1 MLTQEQKAFFYLVK
15 AGMYGET
22 DPKMESVFPLSE
34 RGWEAV
40 LLLARQQTV
49 VGLVYRG
56 LDVLPEEWLPSM
68 RVMAVFMACADRIE
82 KANAKMNKT
91 IVKLWRHFQ
100 EKGITAVLQK
110 GQGLALMYPEPS
122 LRECG
127 DIDIY
132 FPDNEENP
140 LEGIADANC
149 EKRPDGSVFYTI
161 DGIVVEQHNHLLDIA
176 SPLRQRFIKKLI
188 ADKGVEKV
196 RVGGEEGVDVLVPAP
211 EVNLLLISSHIL
223 KHVLGVGIGLRQIC
237 DYAIACRYYANRV
250 DSAEMQ
256 SIYRKTGIAKWG
268 DCLDRFLDSARN
280 DNEVCHLDSVLND
293 KEDCHL
299 DSARNDNEDCHLDR
313 AKRVERSK
321 NSNILLDIILKGGN
335 FGGFTEGRKNAAKS
349 RVSRKLHTL
358 RSFCGNIRLAFR
370 FAPGEWFWT
379 MAQLIGG
386 QFRW

>member
-22 DPKMESVFPLSE
+22 DPNMDSVFPLSE
-34 RGWEAV
+34 RSWEAV

-68 RVMAVFMACADRIE
+68 RVMAVFMACVDRIE

-91 IVKLWRHFQ
+91 IVKLWRHFE

-110 GQGLALMYPEPS
+110 GQGLARMYPDPS

-132 FPDNEENP
+132 FPDNVENP
-140 LEGIADANC
+140 LEGIADADC
-149 EKRPDGSVFYTI
+149 EKRPDGSVFYTV

-176 SPLRQRFIKKLI
+176 SPLRQRFIKKVI
-188 ADKGVEKV
+188 ADKGFEKV
-196 RVGGEEGVDVLVPAP
+196 RIGGEEGVEVPVPAP

-223 KHVLGVGIGLRQIC
+223 KHILGVGIGLRQIC
-237 DYAIACRYYANRV
+237 DYAIARRYYADRV
-250 DSAEMQ
+250 NSAEMQ
-256 SIYRKTGIAKWG
+256 SIYRKAGIAKWSNY
-268 DCLDRFLDSARN
+268 LDRFLTPVYDG
-280 DNEVCHLDSVLND
+280 
-293 KEDCHL
+293 K
-299 DSARNDNEDCHLDR
+299 
-313 AKRVERSK
+313 K
-321 NSNILLDIILKGGN
+321 SNILLDIILKGGN
-335 FGGFTEGRKNAAKS
+335 FGGFTEGRKRATES

>member
-22 DPKMESVFPLSE
+22 DPNMESVFPLSE
-34 RGWEAV
+34 RSWEDV

-68 RVMAVFMACADRIE
+68 RVMAAFMACADRIE
-82 KANAKMNKT
+82 KANTKMNKT
-91 IVKLWRHFQ
+91 IVKLWHHFE
-100 EKGITAVLQK
+100 EKGIKAVLQK
-110 GQGLALMYPEPS
+110 GQGLARMYPDPS

-132 FPDNEENP
+132 FPDNVENP
-140 LEGIADANC
+140 LEGIAGADC
-149 EKRPDGSVFYTI
+149 EKRPDGSVFYTV

-188 ADKGVEKV
+188 EDKGFEKV
-196 RVGGEEGVDVLVPAP
+196 RIGGEEGVDVLVPAP

-237 DYAIACRYYANRV
+237 DYAVARHYYADRV
-250 DSAEMQ
+250 DLSEMR
-256 SIYRKTGIAKWG
+256 SIYRKSGIARWSNY
-268 DCLDRFLDSARN
+268 LDRFLTPVYDG
-280 DNEVCHLDSVLND
+280 
-293 KEDCHL
+293 K
-299 DSARNDNEDCHLDR
+299 
-313 AKRVERSK
+313 K
-321 NSNILLDIILKGGN
+321 SNILLDIILKGGN
-335 FGGFTEGRKNAAKS
+335 FGGFTEGRKNATKS

>member
-22 DPKMESVFPLSE
+22 DPNMESVFPLSE
-34 RGWEAV
+34 RSWEAV

-82 KANAKMNKT
+82 KTNAKMNKT

-110 GQGLALMYPEPS
+110 GQGLAQMYPDPS

-132 FPDNEENP
+132 FPENVENP

-149 EKRPDGSVFYTI
+149 EKRPDGSVFYTV

-176 SPLRQRFIKKLI
+176 SPLRQKFIKKLI
-188 ADKGVEKV
+188 ADKGFEKV
-196 RVGGEEGVDVLVPAP
+196 RVGGDDGVAVPVPAP

-223 KHVLGVGIGLRQIC
+223 KHILGVGIGLRQIC
-237 DYAIACRYYANRV
+237 DFAIARRYYANRV

-256 SIYRKTGIAKWG
+256 SIYRKTGIAKWSNY
-268 DCLDRFLDSARN
+268 LDRFLDSARN
-280 DNEVCHLDSVLND
+280 DKEACHLDLV
-293 KEDCHL
+293 
-299 DSARNDNEDCHLDR
+299 RNDNEGCHLDR

-335 FGGFTEGRKNAAKS
+335 FGSFTEGRKNAAKS

-358 RSFCGNIRLAFR
+358 RSFCGNICLAFR

>member
-22 DPKMESVFPLSE
+22 DPNMESVFPLSE
-34 RGWEAV
+34 RSWEAV

-68 RVMAVFMACADRIE
+68 RVMAVFMACADRVE

-91 IVKLWRHFQ
+91 IVKLWRHFE
-100 EKGITAVLQK
+100 EKGIVAVLQK
-110 GQGLALMYPEPS
+110 GQGLGQMYRDPA

-132 FPDNEENP
+132 FPDNVENP
-140 LEGIADANC
+140 LEGIADADC
-149 EKRPDGSVFYTI
+149 EKRPDGSVFYTV

-188 ADKGVEKV
+188 AEKGFEKV
-196 RVGGEEGVDVLVPAP
+196 RIGGESGVDVLVPTP
-211 EVNLLLISSHIL
+211 EINLLLINSHIL
-223 KHVLGVGIGLRQIC
+223 KHSLGVGIGLRQIC
-237 DYAIACRYYANRV
+237 DYAVACRYYADRV
-250 DSAEMQ
+250 NPSEMR
-256 SIYRKTGIAKWG
+256 SIYRKAGIAKWSNY
-268 DCLDRFLDSARN
+268 LDRFLDSARTDKEACHLDRARN
-280 DNEVCHLDSVLND
+280 DNEA
-293 KEDCHL
+293 CHL
-299 DSARNDNEDCHLDR
+299 DSARNDNEGCHLDR

-335 FGGFTEGRKNAAKS
+335 FGSFTEGRKNATKS

-370 FAPGEWFWT
+370 FALGEWFWT

>member
-22 DPKMESVFPLSE
+22 DPNMESVFPLSE
-34 RGWEAV
+34 RSWEAV

-56 LDVLPEEWLPSM
+56 LDVLPDEWLPSM
-68 RVMAVFMACADRIE
+68 RVMAVFMACADRVE

-91 IVKLWRHFQ
+91 IVKLWRHFE

-110 GQGLALMYPEPS
+110 GQGLAQMYPDPA

-132 FPDNEENP
+132 FPDNVENP

-149 EKRPDGSVFYTI
+149 EKRPDGSVFYTV

-176 SPLRQRFIKKLI
+176 SPLRQKFIKKLI
-188 ADKGVEKV
+188 ADKGFETV
-196 RVGGEEGVDVLVPAP
+196 RVGGEDCVDVLVPAP

-223 KHVLGVGIGLRQIC
+223 KHILGVGIGLRQIC
-237 DYAIACRYYANRV
+237 DYAIARRYYANRV

-256 SIYRKTGIAKWG
+256 SIYRKAGIAKWN

-280 DNEVCHLDSVLND
+280 DS
-293 KEDCHL
+293 
-299 DSARNDNEDCHLDR
+299 EDCHLDR

-335 FGGFTEGRKNAAKS
+335 FGSFTEGRKNATKS

>member
-110 GQGLALMYPEPS
+110 GQGLAQMYHDPA

-188 ADKGVEKV
+188 ADKGFEKV

>member
-1 MLTQEQKAFFYLVK
+1 MLTQELKAFFYLVK

-34 RGWEAV
+34 RSWETV

-49 VGLVYRG
+49 VGLVNRG
-56 LDVLPEEWLPSM
+56 LDVLPDEWLPSM

-110 GQGLALMYPEPS
+110 GQGLAQMYPDPS

-132 FPDNEENP
+132 FPDNEQNP
-140 LEGIADANC
+140 LEGIAGADC
-149 EKRPDGSVFYTI
+149 EIKPDGSVFYTV
-161 DGIVVEQHNHLLDIA
+161 DGVVVEQHNHLLDIA
-176 SPLRQRFIKKLI
+176 SPLRQKFIKNLI
-188 ADKGVEKV
+188 AEKGFEKV
-196 RVGGEEGVDVLVPAP
+196 RVGGEEGVDVLVPTP
-211 EVNLLLISSHIL
+211 EINLLLINSHIL
-223 KHVLGVGIGLRQIC
+223 KHSLGVGIGLRQIC
-237 DYAIACRYYANRV
+237 DYAVACRYYADRV
-250 DSAEMQ
+250 DPSEMR
-256 SIYRKTGIAKWG
+256 SIYRKAGIAKWS
-268 DCLDRFLDSARN
+268 DYLDRFLDSARN
-280 DNEVCHLDSVLND
+280 D
-293 KEDCHL
+293 KEACHL
-299 DSARNDNEDCHLDR
+299 DSARNDKEARHLDLVRNDNEVCHLDR

-321 NSNILLDIILKGGN
+321 KSNILLDIILKGGN
-335 FGGFTEGRKNAAKS
+335 FGSFTEGRKDATKS

-358 RSFCGNIRLAFR
+358 QSFCGNIRLAFR

>member
-1 MLTQEQKAFFYLVK
+1 MLTKEQKAFFYLVK
-15 AGMYGET
+15 AGLYGET

-34 RGWEAV
+34 RSWEAV

-68 RVMAVFMACADRIE
+68 KVMTVFMAYADRIE
-82 KANAKMNKT
+82 KANEKMNAT
-91 IVKLWRHFQ
+91 IVKLWRHFE
-100 EKGITAVLQK
+100 EKGIRAVLQK

-132 FPDNEENP
+132 FPDNEQNP
-140 LEGIADANC
+140 LEGIAGADC
-149 EKRPDGSVFYTI
+149 EIKPDGSVFYTV
-161 DGIVVEQHNHLLDIA
+161 DWVVVEQHNHLLDIA
-176 SPLRQRFIKKLI
+176 SPLRQKFIKKLI
-188 ADKGVEKV
+188 AEKGFEKV
-196 RVGGEEGVDVLVPAP
+196 RIGGESGVDVLVPTP
-211 EVNLLLISSHIL
+211 EINLLLINSHIL
-223 KHVLGVGIGLRQIC
+223 KHSLGVGIGLRQIC
-237 DYAIACRYYANRV
+237 DYAVACRYYADRV
-250 DSAEMQ
+250 DPSEMR
-256 SIYRKTGIAKWG
+256 SIYRKAGIVKWSNY
-268 DCLDRFLDSARN
+268 LDRFLDSAW
-280 DNEVCHLDSVLND
+280 ND
-293 KEDCHL
+293 KEP
-299 DSARNDNEDCHLDR
+299 CHLDR

-321 NSNILLDIILKGGN
+321 KSNILLDIILKGGN
-335 FGGFTEGRKNAAKS
+335 FGSFTEGRKRATKS

-379 MAQLIGG
+379 MVQLIGG

>member
-15 AGMYGET
+15 AGLWGEA
-22 DPKMESVFPLSE
+22 DPDMESVFPLPEQS
-34 RGWEAV
+34 WEAV

-56 LDVLPEEWLPSM
+56 LNVLPEEWLPSM
-68 RVMAVFMACADRIE
+68 KVMTVFMAYADRIE
-82 KANAKMNKT
+82 KANEKMNAT
-91 IVKLWRHFQ
+91 IVKLWRHFE
-100 EKGITAVLQK
+100 EKGIRAVLQK

-132 FPDNEENP
+132 FPDNEQNP
-140 LEGIADANC
+140 LEGIAGADR
-149 EKRPDGSVFYTI
+149 EIKPDGSVFYTV
-161 DGIVVEQHNHLLDIA
+161 DGVVVEQHNHLLDIA
-176 SPLRQRFIKKLI
+176 SPLKQKFIKNLI
-188 ADKGVEKV
+188 GEKGFEKV
-196 RVGGEEGVDVLVPAP
+196 RIGGESGVDVLVPTP
-211 EVNLLLISSHIL
+211 EINLLLINSHIL
-223 KHVLGVGIGLRQIC
+223 KHSLGVGIGLRQIC
-237 DYAIACRYYANRV
+237 DCAVACRYYADRV
-250 DSAEMQ
+250 DPAEIQ
-256 SIYRKTGIAKWG
+256 SIYRKAGIARWSNY
-268 DCLDRFLDSARN
+268 LDRFLDSARN
-280 DNEVCHLDSVLND
+280 DNEG
-293 KEDCHL
+293 CHL
-299 DSARNDNEDCHLDR
+299 DSARNDKEACHLDR

-335 FGGFTEGRKNAAKS
+335 FGSFTEGRKRATKS

>member
-15 AGMYGET
+15 AGMYGEA
-22 DPKMESVFPLSE
+22 DPNMDSVFPLSE
-34 RGWEAV
+34 RSWEAV

-56 LDVLPEEWLPSM
+56 LDVLPEAWLPSM

-91 IVKLWRHFQ
+91 IVKLWRHFE

-110 GQGLALMYPEPS
+110 GQGLSQMYPDPA

-132 FPDNEENP
+132 FPDNVENP
-140 LEGIADANC
+140 LEGISDADC
-149 EKRPDGSVFYTI
+149 EKRPDGSVFYTV
-161 DGIVVEQHNHLLDIA
+161 DGIVVEQHNHLLDIV

-188 ADKGVEKV
+188 ADKGFEKV
-196 RVGGEEGVDVLVPAP
+196 RIGGEGGVDVLVPAP

-223 KHVLGVGIGLRQIC
+223 KHILGVGIGLRQIC
-237 DYAIACRYYANRV
+237 DYAVARHYYAERV
-250 DSAEMQ
+250 NLSEMR
-256 SIYRKTGIAKWG
+256 SIYRKSGIARWSNY
-268 DCLDRFLDSARN
+268 LDGFLTPVYDG
-280 DNEVCHLDSVLND
+280 
-293 KEDCHL
+293 K
-299 DSARNDNEDCHLDR
+299 
-313 AKRVERSK
+313 K
-321 NSNILLDIILKGGN
+321 SNILLDIILKGGN
-335 FGGFTEGRKNAAKS
+335 FGGFTEGRKRATKS

>member
-15 AGMYGET
+15 TGMCGEA
-22 DPKMESVFPLSE
+22 DPNMDSVFPLSE
-34 RGWEAV
+34 RSWEAV

-68 RVMAVFMACADRIE
+68 RVMAVFMACADRVE

-91 IVKLWRHFQ
+91 IVKLWRHFE
-100 EKGITAVLQK
+100 EKGIVAVLQK
-110 GQGLALMYPEPS
+110 GQGLAQMYPDPA

-132 FPDNEENP
+132 FPDNVENP
-140 LEGIADANC
+140 LEGIADAEC
-149 EKRPDGSVFYTI
+149 KKRPDGSVFYTV
-161 DGIVVEQHNHLLDIA
+161 DGIVVEQHNHLLDIV
-176 SPLRQRFIKKLI
+176 SPLRQKFIKKLI
-188 ADKGVEKV
+188 ADKGFEKV
-196 RVGGEEGVDVLVPAP
+196 RVGGDDGVYVLVPTP

-223 KHVLGVGIGLRQIC
+223 KHILGVGIGLRQIC
-237 DYAIACRYYANRV
+237 DYAIARRYYADRV
-250 DSAEMQ
+250 NSAEMQ
-256 SIYRKTGIAKWG
+256 SIYRKAGIAKWSNY
-268 DCLDRFLDSARN
+268 LDGFLTPVYDG
-280 DNEVCHLDSVLND
+280 
-293 KEDCHL
+293 
-299 DSARNDNEDCHLDR
+299 
-313 AKRVERSK
+313 K

-335 FGGFTEGRKNAAKS
+335 FGSFTEGRQRATES

>member
-22 DPKMESVFPLSE
+22 DPNMESVFPLSE

-49 VGLVYRG
+49 VGLVNRG
-56 LDVLPEEWLPSM
+56 LDVIPEEWLPSM
-68 RVMAVFMACADRIE
+68 RVMAVFMACTDRIE

-110 GQGLALMYPEPS
+110 GQGLAQMYPDPS

-140 LEGIADANC
+140 LEGIADADC
-149 EKRPDGSVFYTI
+149 EKRPDGSVFYTV

-188 ADKGVEKV
+188 ADKGFEKV

-223 KHVLGVGIGLRQIC
+223 KHILGVGIGLRQIC
-237 DYAIACRYYANRV
+237 DFAIAHRYYANRV

-256 SIYRKTGIAKWG
+256 SIYKKAGIAKWSNY
-268 DCLDRFLDSARN
+268 LDRFLDFARNDKEACHLDLVRN
-280 DNEVCHLDSVLND
+280 DNEG
-293 KEDCHL
+293 
-299 DSARNDNEDCHLDR
+299 CHLDR

-335 FGGFTEGRKNAAKS
+335 FGSFTEGRKNATKS

-358 RSFCGNIRLAFR
+358 HSFCGNIRLAFR
-370 FAPGEWFWT
+370 FASGEWFWT

>member
-22 DPKMESVFPLSE
+22 DPNMESVFPLSE
-34 RGWEAV
+34 RSWEAV

-91 IVKLWRHFQ
+91 IVKLWRHFE
-100 EKGITAVLQK
+100 EKGIVAVLQK
-110 GQGLALMYPEPS
+110 GQGLAQMYPDPA

-132 FPDNEENP
+132 FPDNVENP
-140 LEGIADANC
+140 LEGIADADC
-149 EKRPDGSVFYTI
+149 EKRPDGSVFYTV

-188 ADKGVEKV
+188 ADKGFEKM
-196 RVGGEEGVDVLVPAP
+196 RIGGDDGVDVLVPAP

-223 KHVLGVGIGLRQIC
+223 KHILGVGIGLRQIC
-237 DYAIACRYYANRV
+237 DYAVARRYYADRV
-250 DSAEMQ
+250 NSAEMQ
-256 SIYRKTGIAKWG
+256 SIYRKAGIAKWSNYF
-268 DCLDRFLDSARN
+268 DRFFTPVYDG
-280 DNEVCHLDSVLND
+280 
-293 KEDCHL
+293 K
-299 DSARNDNEDCHLDR
+299 
-313 AKRVERSK
+313 K
-321 NSNILLDIILKGGN
+321 SNILLDIILKGGN
-335 FGGFTEGRKNAAKS
+335 FGGFTEGRKNATKS

-370 FAPGEWFWT
+370 FAPGEWLWT

>member
-49 VGLVYRG
+49 VGLVNRG
-56 LDVLPEEWLPSM
+56 LDVIPEEWLPSM
-68 RVMAVFMACADRIE
+68 RVMAVFMACADRVE

-110 GQGLALMYPEPS
+110 GQGLAQMYPDPA

-132 FPDNEENP
+132 FPDDEENP

-149 EKRPDGSVFYTI
+149 EKRPDGSVFYTV

-188 ADKGVEKV
+188 ADKGFEKV

-223 KHVLGVGIGLRQIC
+223 KHILGVGIGLRQIC
-237 DYAIACRYYANRV
+237 DYAIACRYYADRV

-256 SIYRKTGIAKWG
+256 SVYRKAGIAKWSN
-268 DCLDRFLDSARN
+268 CLDRFLDSARN
-280 DNEVCHLDSVLND
+280 DS
-293 KEDCHL
+293 EDCHL
-299 DSARNDNEDCHLDR
+299 DLVQNDNEGCHLDR

-335 FGGFTEGRKNAAKS
+335 FGSFTEGRKNATKS

>member
-49 VGLVYRG
+49 VGLVNRG
-56 LDVLPEEWLPSM
+56 LDVIPEEWLPSM
-68 RVMAVFMACADRIE
+68 RVMAVFMACADRVE

-110 GQGLALMYPEPS
+110 GQGLAQMYPDPA

-132 FPDNEENP
+132 FPDDEENP

-149 EKRPDGSVFYTI
+149 EKRPDGSVFYTV

-188 ADKGVEKV
+188 ADKGFEKV

-223 KHVLGVGIGLRQIC
+223 KHILGVGIGLRQIC
-237 DYAIACRYYANRV
+237 DYAIACRYYADRV

-256 SIYRKTGIAKWG
+256 SVYRKAGIAKWSN
-268 DCLDRFLDSARN
+268 CLDRFLDSARN
-280 DNEVCHLDSVLND
+280 DS
-293 KEDCHL
+293 EDCHL
-299 DSARNDNEDCHLDR
+299 DLVQNDNEGCHLDR

-335 FGGFTEGRKNAAKS
+335 FGSFTEGRKNAAKS

>member
-22 DPKMESVFPLSE
+22 EPNMESVFPLSE
-34 RGWEAV
+34 RSWEAV

-49 VGLVYRG
+49 VGLVCRG

-68 RVMAVFMACADRIE
+68 RVMAVFMACADRVE

-110 GQGLALMYPEPS
+110 GQGLAQMYPDPA

-149 EKRPDGSVFYTI
+149 EKRPDGSVFYTV
-161 DGIVVEQHNHLLDIA
+161 DGIVVEQHNNLLDIA

-188 ADKGVEKV
+188 ADKGFETV
-196 RVGGEEGVDVLVPAP
+196 RVGGEEGFDVLVPAP

-237 DYAIACRYYANRV
+237 DYAIARRYYADRV
-250 DSAEMQ
+250 DPSEMQ
-256 SIYRKTGIAKWG
+256 SIYRKAGIAKWS

-280 DNEVCHLDSVLND
+280 DS
-293 KEDCHL
+293 EDCHL
-299 DSARNDNEDCHLDR
+299 DSARNDSEDCHLDR

-335 FGGFTEGRKNAAKS
+335 FGSFTEGRKNAAKS

>member
-22 DPKMESVFPLSE
+22 DPNMESVFPLSE
-34 RGWEAV
+34 RSWEAV
-40 LLLARQQTV
+40 VLLARQQTV

-91 IVKLWRHFQ
+91 IVKLWRYFE
-100 EKGITAVLQK
+100 EKGITTVLQK
-110 GQGLALMYPEPS
+110 GQGSAQMYPDPA

-132 FPDNEENP
+132 FPDNVDNP
-140 LEGIADANC
+140 LAGIADADC
-149 EKRPDGSVFYTI
+149 EKRPDGSVFYTV

-188 ADKGVEKV
+188 ADKGFEKV
-196 RVGGEEGVDVLVPAP
+196 RVGGDDGVDVLVPAP

-223 KHVLGVGIGLRQIC
+223 KHILGVGIGLRQIC
-237 DYAIACRYYANRV
+237 DYAVARRYYAGRV
-250 DSAEMQ
+250 NPAEMQ
-256 SIYRKTGIAKWG
+256 SIYRKAGIVKWSKY
-268 DCLDRFLDSARN
+268 LDGFLTP
-280 DNEVCHLDSVLND
+280 VYGG
-293 KEDCHL
+293 K
-299 DSARNDNEDCHLDR
+299 
-313 AKRVERSK
+313 K
-321 NSNILLDIILKGGN
+321 SNILLDIILKGGN
-335 FGGFTEGRKNAAKS
+335 FGSFTEGCKRATKS

>member
-22 DPKMESVFPLSE
+22 DPNMESVFPLSE
-34 RGWEAV
+34 RSWEAV

-49 VGLVYRG
+49 VGLAYRG

-110 GQGLALMYPEPS
+110 GQGLAQMYPDPA

-149 EKRPDGSVFYTI
+149 EKRPDGSVFYTV

-188 ADKGVEKV
+188 ADKGFEKV
-196 RVGGEEGVDVLVPAP
+196 RVGGEEGVEVLVPAP

-237 DYAIACRYYANRV
+237 DYAIARRYYANRV

-256 SIYRKTGIAKWG
+256 SIYRKAGIAKWN
-268 DCLDRFLDSARN
+268 DCLNRFLDSARN
-280 DNEVCHLDSVLND
+280 DS
-293 KEDCHL
+293 EDCHL
-299 DSARNDNEDCHLDR
+299 DLVRNDNEGCHLDR

-335 FGGFTEGRKNAAKS
+335 FGGFTEGRKRATKS

>member
-22 DPKMESVFPLSE
+22 DPNMESVFPLSE
-34 RGWEAV
+34 RSWEAV

-49 VGLVYRG
+49 VGLAYRG

-110 GQGLALMYPEPS
+110 GQGLAQMYPDPA

-149 EKRPDGSVFYTI
+149 EKRPDGSVFYTV

-176 SPLRQRFIKKLI
+176 SPLRQKFIKKLI
-188 ADKGVEKV
+188 ADQGFEKV
-196 RVGGEEGVDVLVPAP
+196 RVGGKDGVDVLVPAP

-237 DYAIACRYYANRV
+237 DYAIARRYYANRV

-256 SIYRKTGIAKWG
+256 SIYRKAGIAKWN
-268 DCLDRFLDSARN
+268 DCLNRFLDSARN
-280 DNEVCHLDSVLND
+280 DS
-293 KEDCHL
+293 EDCHL
-299 DSARNDNEDCHLDR
+299 DLVRNDNEGCHLDR

-335 FGGFTEGRKNAAKS
+335 FGSFTEGRKRATKS

>member
-22 DPKMESVFPLSE
+22 DPNMESVFPLSE
-34 RGWEAV
+34 RSWEDV

-68 RVMAVFMACADRIE
+68 RVMAAFMACADRIE
-82 KANAKMNKT
+82 KANTKMNKT
-91 IVKLWRHFQ
+91 IVKLWHHFE
-100 EKGITAVLQK
+100 EKGIKAVLQK
-110 GQGLALMYPEPS
+110 GQGLARMYPDPS

-132 FPDNEENP
+132 FPDNVENP
-140 LEGIADANC
+140 LEGIAGADC
-149 EKRPDGSVFYTI
+149 EKRPDGSVFYTV

-176 SPLRQRFIKKLI
+176 SPLRRRFIKKLI
-188 ADKGVEKV
+188 ADKGFEKV

-223 KHVLGVGIGLRQIC
+223 KHVFGVGIGLRQIC
-237 DYAIACRYYANRV
+237 DYDIACRYYANRV

-256 SIYRKTGIAKWG
+256 SIYRKAGIAQWS

-280 DNEVCHLDSVLND
+280 DS
-293 KEDCHL
+293 
-299 DSARNDNEDCHLDR
+299 EDCHLDR

-335 FGGFTEGRKNAAKS
+335 FGSFTEGRKNATKS

>member
-49 VGLVYRG
+49 VGLVNRG
-56 LDVLPEEWLPSM
+56 LDVIPEEWLPSM
-68 RVMAVFMACADRIE
+68 RVMAVFMACADRVE

-110 GQGLALMYPEPS
+110 GQGLAQMYPDPA

-132 FPDNEENP
+132 FPDDEENP

-149 EKRPDGSVFYTI
+149 EKRPDGSVFYTV

-188 ADKGVEKV
+188 ADKGFEKV

-223 KHVLGVGIGLRQIC
+223 KHILGVGIGLRQIC
-237 DYAIACRYYANRV
+237 DYAIACRYYADRV

-256 SIYRKTGIAKWG
+256 SVYRKAGIAKWSN
-268 DCLDRFLDSARN
+268 CLDRFLDSARN
-280 DNEVCHLDSVLND
+280 DS
-293 KEDCHL
+293 EDCHL
-299 DSARNDNEDCHLDR
+299 DLVQNDNEGCHLDR

-335 FGGFTEGRKNAAKS
+335 FGSFTEGRKNATKS

-379 MAQLIGG
+379 MVQLIGG